1 MARVDLVGGLLHG
14 STVGL
19 TLEGHRAVATADLV
33 FLPGD
38 WSGEPIRALAAERLR
53 EGRLLTAA
61 DILEAAADVEHL
73 VVLFSGA
80 PPIATGRGAEFPS
93 AQRLRELLSR
103 EGHEVQVIGGVSS
116 IQAAAL
122 EAGLDLCTAE
132 APVLVVISAESPP
145 TALPAL
151 RRAAA
156 TDAVLAVL
164 WFEDH
169 APDLVGEL
177 ASVRGASARAV
188 LVRDLGLA
196 PTAWDATLAAVL
208 AGAKELR
215 PPAVLFSFSAP
226 DSLPVDFLDS
236 VREWCAGLAPGLSW
250 LIGPPGSGKTTW
262 LRGVEQVAGDIHAV
276 ELGRLVSGL
285 WAGPDRRQGA
295 MKALD
300 LAAAAVR
307 SIDRKADERVVVAC
321 TRLPGGGLGEATR
334 RREAVHVLLPI
345 EDDWLAQFGGRPDE
359 GGRGAGPSEL
369 RASWDAACQLA
380 EMPGTHLLRPPHSRA
395 LLGRVHDAD
404 GSAPA

>member
-307 SIDRKADERVVVAC
+307 SIDRKPSTCCSRSRTTGWRSSEGVP
-321 TRLPGGGLGEATR
+321 TRAGGEPVPPNFGL
-334 RREAVHVLLPI
+334 
-345 EDDWLAQFGGRPDE
+345 
-359 GGRGAGPSEL
+359 RGTL
-369 RASWDAACQLA
+369 RASLPRCRERTSSVPLTAELCSGGSTMRTAARRPDYTA
-380 EMPGTHLLRPPHSRA
+380 GTNREQEEQARNGA
-395 LLGRVHDAD
+395 G
-404 GSAPA
+404 GT